1 MLADHS
7 HSASYWPASVADKGF
22 MPKLGTAGSIGA
34 VILHAE
40 MSKALEEEGINVTI
54 FRSKYGKMRGNAM
67 EVLDEATKEL
77 FQGMVDEVDEVFVDA
92 VARFRGI
99 SKKAVHETNAS
110 VDMGRKA
117 RSEEGRVGKEEDS
130 RGNERG

>member
-54 FRSKYGKMRGNAM
+54 FRSKDGKMRGNAM

-99 SKKAVHETNAS
+99 
-110 VDMGRKA
+110 
-117 RSEEGRVGKEEDS
+117 RSEERRVGTECVSTCRSGWSPDH
-130 RGNERG
+130 

>member
-1 MLADHS
+1 
-7 HSASYWPASVADKGF
+7 
-22 MPKLGTAGSIGA
+22 
-34 VILHAE
+34 

-54 FRSKYGKMRGNAM
+54 FRSKDGKMRGNAM

-99 SKKAVHETNAS
+99 SKQAVHEPNAS
-110 VDMGRKA
+110 VYMGRPALATA
-117 RSEEGRVGKEEDS
+117 RKIVEWVNSVSVSVELGGGRIIKKK
-130 RGNERG
+130 

>member
-1 MLADHS
+1 MRISDGTS
-7 HSASYWPASVADKGF
+7 DVCSCD
-22 MPKLGTAGSIGA
+22 LG
-34 VILHAE
+34 
-40 MSKALEEEGINVTI
+40 GINVTS
-54 FRSKYGKMRGNAM
+54 FRSKDGKIRGNAM

-110 VDMGRKA
+110 VYMGRQA
-117 RSEEGRVGKEEDS
+117 LATGL
-130 RGNERG
+130 GNEILSEPEAWMKL